1 MPALG
6 WADVCRCPA
15 MGNPALTHAR
25 IDRKMLMPVHRG
37 KDSHGPYYQWG
48 DSGKKYH
55 YEAGSKPSREA
66 AKKKATKQG
75 QAARARGYKG

>member
-1 MPALG
+1 
-6 WADVCRCPA
+6 
-15 MGNPALTHAR
+15 
-25 IDRKMLMPVHRG
+25 MPVQRG
-37 KDSHGPYYQWG
+37 KDGQGSYYQWG